1 MRGRLV
7 ALLLST
13 SMFVACGK
21 NEKPPAPLE
30 GATTGQE
37 SGPRPT
43 TGGSAAAPGGGGG
56 GDAMAAAQQM
66 FGTVCAACHGADGTG
81 SGPAAASLDPKP
93 RNYRDAAW
101 QASVTDEQIKQII
114 VQGGQAVGKSP
125 MMPANPQ
132 LKDQPEVVDA
142 LVKIIRGFAKK

>member
-1 MRGRLV
+1 MRGRLA
-7 ALLLST
+7 ALILST
-13 SMFVACGK
+13 SMVVACGK

-30 GATTGQE
+30 GPTTGQE
-37 SGPRPT
+37 TGPKPT
-43 TGGSAAAPGGGGG
+43 TGSAAPGAATGGG

-66 FGTVCAACHGADGTG
+66 FGTVCAACHGTDGTG

-93 RNYRDAAW
+93 RNYTDAAW

-114 VQGGQAVGKSP
+114 VQGGQAVGKSA
-125 MMPANPQ
+125 MMPPNPQ

-142 LVKIIRGFAKK
+142 LVKIIRGFKK

>member
-7 ALLLST
+7 ALILST
-13 SMFVACGK
+13 SMAVACGK

-30 GATTGQE
+30 GPTTGQE
-37 SGPRPT
+37 SGPKPT
-43 TGGSAAAPGGGGG
+43 PGSAAAPGGGG
-56 GDAMAAAQQM
+56 DALAAAQQM
-66 FGTVCAACHGADGTG
+66 FGTVCAACHGTDGTG

-93 RNYRDAAW
+93 RNYTDAAW

-114 VQGGQAVGKSP
+114 VQGGQAVGKSA
-125 MMPANPQ
+125 MMPPNPQ

-142 LVKIIRGFAKK
+142 LVTIIRGFAKK